1 MTTVG
6 SLPADLAPGNEA
18 AAKSAMDL
26 PPSPTNS
33 VPFIVATSADDDKA
47 MAGPI
52 NGGSPMRFLQA
63 CSKLDMEPNPF
74 EQSFAGGAGSEK
86 ADSVGPSTGT
96 GLETPKPVLPPI
108 ASMSGRLAPG
118 TDQFGWDAQS
128 LRMGP
133 LSPSMLEG
141 PQQPIN
147 IEGKTQNPLPITSF
161 PPAASSI
168 NTVFTSGAPVAENGL
183 PYVGLPGPLPG
194 PPPVAIQQ
202 QQADPYPSA
211 VYNQTHPTAQPQL
224 SHQQQPS
231 HPHHPAGPP
240 GGSGPRPPQ
249 HFAPPPT
256 HQQQQQQPHGRYLP
270 QQAQQASQ
278 HNMNTNM
285 NTNNN
290 NNNNNSHMNQYG
302 NLHLLSQQA
311 QASRG
316 PWIKRESTDSNG
328 GAPFNQPPHPHAG
341 HPHHLQSHSHP
352 SQPHP
357 NAHPGPYQNSGQ
369 GIPGVGR
376 SHPSRN
382 SIDSGFNQGTRR
394 SRVASED
401 FSDDSEQS
409 SKNSANGGDHSGSNS
424 KKKAK
429 PGDEKMDEE
438 EKRRNFLERN
448 RQAALKCRQRKKQWL
463 TNLQAKVEYLTNDN
477 EHLQGQTAT
486 LRDEIIHLKALLLA
500 HKDCPVAQA
509 NGVYADSVGLP
520 SHSGMMSHSR
530 PPHPMQQQQQQQL
543 PGPLRGGL
551 GPAPGQPR
559 GSMSHPP
566 PPSHQQQSPQQQQ
579 QHQQHSHGPGPLQA
593 GGGGGPRMMNQ
604 PGPGPISQYGG
615 QVGPMGN
622 SGGGRPMSM
631 MQDITPSA
639 SPNQGQRY

>member
-33 VPFIVATSADDDKA
+33 VPFIVATSADDDKP

-52 NGGSPMRFLQA
+52 NGGSPMHFLQA

-74 EQSFAGGAGSEK
+74 EQSFAGGASSK
-86 ADSVGPSTGT
+86 ADSVGSITGT

-147 IEGKTQNPLPITSF
+147 IEGKTQNPLPIGSF
-161 PPAASSI
+161 PPAVSSI
-168 NTVFTSGAPVAENGL
+168 NFASGAPVVENGL
-183 PYVGLPGPLPG
+183 PFVGLPGPLPV

-202 QQADPYPSA
+202 QADPYPTA
-211 VYNQTHPTAQPQL
+211 AYNQTHSMAQSQPQ
-224 SHQQQPS
+224 PS
-231 HPHHPAGPP
+231 
-240 GGSGPRPPQ
+240 
-249 HFAPPPT
+249 
-256 HQQQQQQPHGRYLP
+256 HQQQQQQQQQPTHPHSAGPPGGPGPRPSQHFAQLPTHQQQP
-270 QQAQQASQ
+270 QQPHDRHMPPQAPQ
-278 HNMNTNM
+278 HNMNNS
-285 NTNNN
+285 NN
-290 NNNNNSHMNQYG
+290 HMNQYG

-316 PWIKRESTDSNG
+316 PWTKRESADSNG
-328 GAPFNQPPHPHAG
+328 SAPFNQPLHPHAG
-341 HPHHLQSHSHP
+341 HAHHLQSHPHP
-352 SQPHP
+352 SQPHS
-357 NAHPGPYQNSGQ
+357 NVHPSPHQSSGQ
-369 GIPGVGR
+369 GIHGVGG

-394 SRVASED
+394 SRITSED

-409 SKNSANGGDHSGSNS
+409 SKNSANGGDHSGNSS

-438 EKRRNFLERN
+438 EKRKNFLERN

-477 EHLQGQTAT
+477 EHLQSQTAA

-520 SHSGMMSHSR
+520 SHSGMVNHSR
-530 PPHPMQQQQQQQL
+530 PPHSMQQQHQS
-543 PGPLRGGL
+543 GPLRGGP
-551 GPAPGQPR
+551 GPGQALNQSR

-566 PPSHQQQSPQQQQ
+566 LPPYQQQQSPQQLQ
-579 QHQQHSHGPGPLQA
+579 QHQSHPHGPGPMQA
-593 GGGGGPRMMNQ
+593 GGGPRMINQ
-604 PGPGPISQYGG
+604 PGPGLIPQHGG
-615 QVGPMGN
+615 QVGSMSNVVGSGN
-622 SGGGRPMSM
+622 NGGRPMSM